1 MEDYEPI
8 DGLNLAEGFARFGSE
23 AALSAIK
30 RRLKQVLGSNDI
42 DFLNSDAAAHV
53 GHALTTL
60 LKDSIFCHF
69 HFSREWSPDV
79 PTREHLEP
87 SL

>member
-8 DGLNLAEGFARFGSE
+8 DGLNLAEEFARFGSE

-42 DFLNSDAAAHV
+42 DLLNSDTQHML
-53 GHALTTL
+53 GMH
-60 LKDSIFCHF
+60 
-69 HFSREWSPDV
+69 
-79 PTREHLEP
+79 
-87 SL
+87 

>member
-42 DFLNSDAAAHV
+42 DLLDSDTAAHV

-60 LKDSIFCHF
+60 LKDSIFCRF

-79 PTREHLEP
+79 PTREHPEP

>member
-30 RRLKQVLGSNDI
+30 RGLKQVLGSNDI
-42 DFLNSDAAAHV
+42 DLLDF
-53 GHALTTL
+53 GHGSTCWACTDDL
-60 LKDSIFCHF
+60 LRDSIFCHF

-79 PTREHLEP
+79 PTREHPEP